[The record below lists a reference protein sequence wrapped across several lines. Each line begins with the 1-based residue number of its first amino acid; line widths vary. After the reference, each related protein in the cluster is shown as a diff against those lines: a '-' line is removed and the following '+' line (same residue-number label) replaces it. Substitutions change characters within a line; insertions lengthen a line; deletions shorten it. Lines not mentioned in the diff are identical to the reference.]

1 MANRS
6 DDKGTMSATSSPVA
20 PEKVNGDNHSD
31 LNEDEDEPLLKYKR
45 IVSSGQPE
53 DLLYQDTASC
63 IAVGEKLVAVGTH
76 GGTISI
82 HDLEGNSI
90 RSWAAHGAT
99 VNALS
104 LDRDEEFIG
113 SASDDGQVMV
123 HSLVSDERT
132 SYRFLRPM
140 KCIALHPTYR
150 LNPARPFVA
159 GGMAGDLILS
169 ERGWLG
175 KRDTVLHSGEGPVFN
190 VQWCDTF
197 IAWACDTGVKIYDT
211 KSQRRITSIS
221 RAKSSPHPEF
231 YPCQLFWKDSRT
243 LFIGWA
249 DSVKVVLIKERSAHE
264 QALGAPALYAEIT
277 AMFQLDAVVC
287 GLAPFRGDLLVLAY
301 DEEQMMMD
309 DSCPDDTYQART
321 LAEPPTLRVINYQAE
336 EVACDLLTVHGY
348 ELYQAH
354 DYRVGALP
362 ILGTEGPDD
371 RWFYIMSPKDIIC
384 AKPRDWRDRMEW
396 MLERQRYGEALEI
409 LQAEEKCPTGPPL
422 ETGLITS
429 VGEAYLEHLLA
440 AGDYAKAGKICSQ
453 VLRDDAALWEK
464 WVFTFAELNQLQVVS
479 SILPTES
486 PRLSNTVYE
495 MVLAFWLTKDLR
507 HLTATVRTWPPELYN
522 IPSVI
527 TAVEDQLQHVTHKL
541 EQPAASP
548 TTLSKDDRRIPDSID
563 SSHPLPWEE
572 KQKLLMETLVVLYTH
587 QGRADKV
594 IEYSLRLYKPGI
606 LDTVVSRKWISE
618 LRHMAVLLLDYDQYF
633 SRTLSPSAEDD
644 SPSLSVLS
652 QAPGV
657 QLLVRNYVAIPP
669 QTVVGQLRRHLYHLH
684 VYLHALYLVDSRG
697 RPRSTRPDS
706 QTSAYGSL
714 VTASAENSHI
724 LLGAPFHDLQVELYA
739 EYDYTYLL
747 RFLRSS
753 SSYRLEHAFRV
764 CEARDMVPEMVYL
777 LGRMG
782 DSHQALQLI
791 LRRLHDV
798 PRAIE
803 FAREQNDPDLWEE
816 LLHYAQDQPEF
827 VTGLLEQAST
837 YVDPVRVL
845 KSMKPH
851 LEVPDMKRTVIH
863 ILLDLQLQVSLRR
876 GCEKILGADCI
887 RFSDQLRRAQ
897 RLGTTVH
904 RDVVCLLCQHQVFP
918 NATFTPTKPYEMADT
933 KHTPAD
939 PGATYRF
946 RGPSSTTQ
954 EGAGNALA
962 FFCGHVFHDT
972 CVVNTNILRRLQR
985 VLRESTSS
993 SDPSGRLYFPPGNG
1007 DTKASY
1013 QPLAIPI
1020 LQLLDSSRTSLSHL
1034 EDGLMNTHVRAS
1046 SAHPL
1051 STITGKSSTLGTKS
1065 TAQGTYPP
1073 ESIPMSGSEHILTTK
1088 IRQLQILRSL
1098 LTLPP
1103 SCPVCHTDDTTGNGA
1118 PLVMRSIAPST
1129 AQYQTPVVEE
1139 SGKTQVPGNES
1150 PHPAFQGYPTT
1161 GESLRRGHPV
1171 LNSSLTDAKDKDLP
1185 PMVQL
1190 KL

>member
-6 DDKGTMSATSSPVA
+6 DDEGAISVKTCPIP
-20 PEKVNGDNHSD
+20 PEKVDGDNHND
-31 LNEDEDEPLLKYKR
+31 PNDDEDEPLLKYKR
-45 IVSSGQPE
+45 IIGSSQPE

-63 IAVGEKLVAVGTH
+63 IVVGEKLVAVGTH
-76 GGTISI
+76 GGTITI
-82 HDLEGNSI
+82 HDLEGNPI
-90 RSWAAHGAT
+90 RNWAAHGAT

-104 LDRDEEFIG
+104 LDRDEEFVG

-175 KRDTVLHSGEGPVFN
+175 KRDTLLHSGEGPVFN

-197 IAWACDTGVKIYDT
+197 IAWACDTGVKVYDT
-211 KSQRRITSIS
+211 KTQRRITSIS

-243 LFIGWA
+243 LLIGWA
-249 DSVKVVLIKERSAHE
+249 DTVKVVLIKERSAHE

-301 DEEQMMMD
+301 EEEQLMMD

-371 RWFYIMSPKDIIC
+371 RWFYIMSPKDIVC
-384 AKPRDWRDRMEW
+384 AKPRDWRDRVEW

-409 LQAEEKCPTGPPL
+409 LQTEEKWPTGPPL
-422 ETGLITS
+422 EPSLITS
-429 VGEAYLEHLLA
+429 VGEAYLEHLLEA
-440 AGDYAKAGKICSQ
+440 HDYAMAGKICGQ
-453 VLRDDAALWEK
+453 VLRDEAALWEK
-464 WVFTFAELNQLQVVS
+464 WVFTFAELNQLQAIS
-479 SILPTES
+479 SVLPTES

-495 MVLAFWLTKDLR
+495 MVLAFWLTKDLG
-507 HLTATVRTWPPELYN
+507 HLATTVQTWSPDLYN
-522 IPSVI
+522 IPSV
-527 TAVEDQLQHVTHKL
+527 TAAVEDQLQYVTHKL
-541 EQPAASP
+541 EQPTTSP
-548 TTLSKDDRRIPDSID
+548 VTLSAGDTRVPGSMD
-563 SSHPLPWEE
+563 SSHPLSWEE
-572 KQKLLMETLVVLYTH
+572 KRKLLMETLVVLYTH

-618 LRHMAVLLLDYDQYF
+618 LRHMAVLLLDYDQHF
-633 SRTLSPSAEDD
+633 SRMVPYSSDD
-644 SPSLSVLS
+644 VNPSLHILS

-669 QTVVGQLRRHLYHLH
+669 QTVVKQLRHHLYHLH
-684 VYLHALYLVDSRG
+684 VYLHALYLIDSRG
-697 RPRSTRPDS
+697 RPRSTEPDS
-706 QTSAYGSL
+706 QTSTYGSL

-753 SSYRLEHAFRV
+753 SSYRLEHALRV

-803 FAREQNDPDLWEE
+803 FAQEQNDPDLWEE
-816 LLHYAQDQPEF
+816 LLTYAQDQPEF
-827 VTGLLEQAST
+827 VTGLLGKAST

-904 RDVVCLLCQHQVFP
+904 RGVVCLVCQHQVFP
-918 NATFTPTKPYEMADT
+918 RTNVAETKPYGMANT
-933 KHTPAD
+933 RHTHAD
-939 PGATYRF
+939 PVSTYPF
-946 RGPSSTTQ
+946 RGQLPTTQ
-954 EGAGNALA
+954 EGSGNALA
-962 FFCGHVFHDT
+962 FFCGHVFHDA
-972 CVVNTNILRRLQR
+972 CVVNANILRRLQR
-985 VLRESTSS
+985 VLREPTSN
-993 SDPSGRLYFPPGNG
+993 SDPSGPLCLPPDNG
-1007 DTKASY
+1007 DTKVAY

-1020 LQLLDSSRTSLSHL
+1020 LQLLDSPRTSLSHL
-1034 EDGLMNTHVRAS
+1034 EDGLMNTHVRSS

-1051 STITGKSSTLGTKS
+1051 STNPTT
-1065 TAQGTYPP
+1065 QGTCPAG
-1073 ESIPMSGSEHILTTK
+1073 SIPASGSAHILTTK
-1088 IRQLQILRSL
+1088 IRQLQTLRSL
-1098 LTLPP
+1098 LTFPP
-1103 SCPVCHTDDTTGNGA
+1103 SCPVCHTDDTLGNDA
-1118 PLVMRSIAPST
+1118 PLVIRSITRST
-1129 AQYQTPVVEE
+1129 AQRQSPVVEE
-1139 SGKTQVPGNES
+1139 RGKTLIPGNGS
-1150 PHPAFQGYPTT
+1150 SHAVSQGYPATS
-1161 GESLRRGHPV
+1161 ESRRRGRPA
-1171 LNSSLTDAKDKDLP
+1171 LNSTPSDATDRDLP

-1190 KL
+1190 TL